1 MKLLKGSIKKS
12 SDSENEQ
19 KKAMIETK
27 KVLKSK
33 DKEIYNLETKA
44 DNSLGTVNNLKES
57 NTALKKEKAKVEKK
71 VKMLENKLK
80 HETSKPTSNS
90 KVIPSYPKSSN
101 LDPFSSILSKPTL
114 STTESLASSAN
125 VIPSSYYFP
134 QTKPAID
141 FLISSQST
149 LTMNTFSNTKIS
161 TMNSQKK
168 SSPLTS
174 LDNPPSLTIF
184 SPSTHAPPSS
194 IG

>member
-1 MKLLKGSIKKS
+1 M
-12 SDSENEQ
+12 
-19 KKAMIETK
+19 
-27 KVLKSK
+27 
-33 DKEIYNLETKA
+33 
-44 DNSLGTVNNLKES
+44 
-57 NTALKKEKAKVEKK
+57 EKK

-90 KVIPSYPKSSN
+90 KVIPSDPKSSN

-125 VIPSSYYFP
+125 LIPSSYYFP

-149 LTMNTFSNTKIS
+149 LTLTMNTFSNTKIS

-168 SSPLTS
+168 SSALPS
-174 LDNPPSLTIF
+174 LDNPLSLPSPT
-184 SPSTHAPPSS
+184 
-194 IG
+194 